1 MPGQD
6 LVAPGND
13 GVDDVMELWE
23 LAGDVEV
30 GEPVKRFECAVT
42 VVGLVEAVEFLEGF
56 PSGSQPRV
64 GVEELI
70 EAGLVVFV
78 EVVGSA

>member
-1 MPGQD
+1 MSNAAEDLEEVVGSFNAAVGGSAGVVPGED

-30 GEPVKRFECAVT
+30 GEPVERFERS
-42 VVGLVEAVEFLEGF
+42 VVVIGEVEAVEFL
-56 PSGSQPRV
+56 
-64 GVEELI
+64 
-70 EAGLVVFV
+70 
-78 EVVGSA
+78 